1 MAKNN
6 ILTNAVLRIFSSC
19 SRFGPLQLR
28 FVGTVCGPQ
37 TEKSGQCLLYA
48 WQKCACFLSSTVPG
62 NLISHIF
69 RENEVCQDTEW
80 ERYFSYE
87 SIDVPEIYSG
97 PRLTFPLSVSQVADL
112 VEAFKN
118 KQVCLFLYDFYP
130 IILQL

>member
-1 MAKNN
+1 M
-6 ILTNAVLRIFSSC
+6 LFWEFSAVAVALVLCSSD
-19 SRFGPLQLR
+19 LL
-28 FVGTVCGPQ
+28 VQ

-130 IILQL
+130 IILQLWMFWNGDTHNL